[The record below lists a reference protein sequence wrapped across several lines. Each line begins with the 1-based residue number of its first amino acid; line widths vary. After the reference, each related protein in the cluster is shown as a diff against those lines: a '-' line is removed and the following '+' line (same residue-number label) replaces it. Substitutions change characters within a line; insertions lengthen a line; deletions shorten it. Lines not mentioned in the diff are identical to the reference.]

1 LSRILFKI
9 SNFLTTII
17 NFLEQARKKSHASW
31 ITPIYSDFF
40 KNRKKNLKII
50 CSESVDSSSKI
61 RVHSPLWCQSKFF
74 QILIIP
80 HREKSKDSA
89 LWERTNP
96 FKTNLHTRRWNRT
109 KSHNLH
115 QKQKFSKQHSS
126 GNGVYL
132 KKVSIVVWICQ
143 NTPFYAAIKKS
154 QLSYEIFKDSF
165 LCSDKN
171 TKTAVRNPFLSERKL

>member
-1 LSRILFKI
+1 MSRILFKI
-9 SNFLTTII
+9 LKNLKILKKVSRFLDYP
-17 NFLEQARKKSHASW
+17 NLLW
-31 ITPIYSDFF
+31 FF

-115 QKQKFSKQHSS
+115 QKQKFSKQHTS

-143 NTPFYAAIKKS
+143 NTPFYAAIKTPR
-154 QLSYEIFKDSF
+154 Q
-165 LCSDKN
+165 
-171 TKTAVRNPFLSERKL
+171 